1 MTHLRHLTL
10 VWLFLVVPFAAAG
23 DKGKATDNT
32 WAKIIS
38 ELLTPEQSKKGLDF
52 QQNAAVKPDTMLSYA
67 AKDLGAKLSLRI
79 IQEKYGKPSKTEE
92 YRVKDGD
99 KILTRKEYHY
109 PPIYF
114 VAEKDSDDVFL
125 IGAPKRLWSGP
136 GILENARAALKK

>member
-1 MTHLRHLTL
+1 MTKLRYLPL
-10 VWLFLVVPFAAAG
+10 LWLLLAVPFAAAG
-23 DKGKATDNT
+23 EKGKATDNT

-38 ELLTPEQSKKGLDF
+38 GLLGPEQGKKGIEF
-52 QQNAAVKPDTMLSYA
+52 QEKAIVKPDSTLSYA
-67 AKDLGAKLSLRI
+67 AKDLGAKLSLKM

-92 YRVKDGD
+92 YRIKDGS

-114 VAEKDSDDVFL
+114 VAEKDSDEVFL
-125 IGAPKRLWSGP
+125 ISAPKCIWSRP

>member
-1 MTHLRHLTL
+1 MIHLHHLAL
-10 VWLFLVVPFAAAG
+10 VCLLLAVPLDAAG
-23 DKGKATDNT
+23 DKDKATDTT
-32 WAKIIS
+32 WAKIITG
-38 ELLTPEQSKKGLDF
+38 LLTPEQSKKGLEL
-52 QQNAAVKPDTMLSYA
+52 QKNAAVKPDTVLSYA
-67 AKDLGAKLSLRI
+67 AKDLGAKLSLKM

-114 VAEKDSDDVFL
+114 VADKDSDDVFL
-125 IGAPKRLWSGP
+125 ISAPKRLWSGP